1 MLICLLESLLIE
13 WTQIEGVLLICFAAA
28 FKWGINRTSVPSVKN
43 QWGVSHHATCLE
55 ARQAWAFITLGVTLG
70 VNEWHLGI
78 SSFAK
83 FKRKI
88 WKQVH

>member
-55 ARQAWAFITLGVTLG
+55 ARQAWTYITLGVTLWMTFG
-70 VNEWHLGI
+70 NLFVG
-78 SSFAK
+78 
-83 FKRKI
+83 KI
-88 WKQVH
+88 QEENLKTSTLI